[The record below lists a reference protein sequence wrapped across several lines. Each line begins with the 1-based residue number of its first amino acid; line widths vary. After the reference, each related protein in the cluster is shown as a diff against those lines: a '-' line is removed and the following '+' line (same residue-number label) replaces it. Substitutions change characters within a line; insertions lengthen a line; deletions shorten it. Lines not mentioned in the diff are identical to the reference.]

1 MWWRDSIWGIN
12 DTHLCTII
20 ILYKM
25 KVHVVKDDVVKDDVE
40 TEIPDVAVKKYLQ
53 ENSASAKSSAKKR
66 SKKNNRKRSRHTRR

>member
-12 DTHLCTII
+12 DTHSCTII

-25 KVHVVKDDVVKDDVE
+25 KVHVVKYDVE

-53 ENSASAKSSAKKR
+53 ENSASAKSSAKKGG
-66 SKKNNRKRSRHTRR
+66 KKK

>member
-12 DTHLCTII
+12 DTHSCTII

-25 KVHVVKDDVVKDDVE
+25 KVHVVKDDVE

-53 ENSASAKSSAKKR
+53 ENSASAKKGGEKEVKKQQKALKTY
-66 SKKNNRKRSRHTRR
+66 S

>member
-25 KVHVVKDDVVKDDVE
+25 KVHVVKDDVE

-53 ENSASAKSSAKKR
+53 ENNLKKKKAAKFKLHVGLVNQKTVIQF
-66 SKKNNRKRSRHTRR
+66 KL